1 MSEELNDNLEWKKKY
16 LEITILMEE
25 LQAQHDTTLR
35 QLEAGIFLKE
45 KEMKFYKNQVY
56 EKY

>member
-35 QLEAGIFLKE
+35 QLEAGI
-45 KEMKFYKNQVY
+45 
-56 EKY
+56 